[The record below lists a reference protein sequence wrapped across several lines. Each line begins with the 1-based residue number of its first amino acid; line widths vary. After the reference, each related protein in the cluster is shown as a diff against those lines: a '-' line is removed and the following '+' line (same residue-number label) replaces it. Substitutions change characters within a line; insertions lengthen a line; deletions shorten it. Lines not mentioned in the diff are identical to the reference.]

1 MRSYFMV
8 KFQLFILFLTL
19 IYLGGCTSTKPS
31 RFYVLSSLSSSGI
44 EEQAEAEGLDIA
56 IGIGPVKLPEYLDR
70 PQIVTQSSSN
80 ELHIG
85 DYDRWA
91 ENLQEN
97 FSRVLSENLSILL
110 STDRVFV
117 YPWSGYTPIDYQ
129 VEIEVTQFIGKL
141 GESTSLAVRWTIIRG
156 DEKKVLL
163 MQKASFTESTKT
175 GGYKA
180 IVAAQSKAVTSLSRE
195 IAAAIKS
202 LSQKSYSR

>member
-1 MRSYFMV
+1 MSNYFKV
-8 KFQLFILFLTL
+8 KFPLFILFLSL
-19 IYLGGCTSTKPS
+19 IYLGGCASSKPS
-31 RFYVLSSLSSSGI
+31 RFYVLSSLSSPGI
-44 EEQAEAEGLDIA
+44 EEQAEDLDIA
-56 IGIGPVKLPEYLDR
+56 IGIGPVRLPEYLDR

-97 FSRVLSENLSILL
+97 FSRVLSENLSVLL

-141 GESTSLAVRWTIIRG
+141 GESTSLAARWTIIRG
-156 DEKKVLL
+156 DKKKVLL
-163 MQKASFTESTKT
+163 MQKSSFTESTKK

-180 IVAAQSKAVTSLSRE
+180 IVAAQSKAVTSLSRK

-202 LSQKSYSR
+202 RSQKWYNR